1 MAVQLCNMV
10 VLADFSSLLLRDA
23 GFGGH
28 DLSKYTV
35 PTSFVG
41 IALSTKVVGML
52 MVLVLPTKVVRMQAS
67 NQIQESK
74 WSNFHLVDCQIN
86 PGNRVP
92 MDQKSLTNVG
102 LKALI
107 IPLFSLVSE
116 V

>member
-1 MAVQLCNMV
+1 M
-10 VLADFSSLLLRDA
+10 
-23 GFGGH
+23 H

-41 IALSTKVVGML
+41 MLVVLALPKMVVE
-52 MVLVLPTKVVRMQAS
+52 MQAI

-74 WSNFHLVDCQIN
+74 GSNFHLVGCQ

-116 V
+116 L